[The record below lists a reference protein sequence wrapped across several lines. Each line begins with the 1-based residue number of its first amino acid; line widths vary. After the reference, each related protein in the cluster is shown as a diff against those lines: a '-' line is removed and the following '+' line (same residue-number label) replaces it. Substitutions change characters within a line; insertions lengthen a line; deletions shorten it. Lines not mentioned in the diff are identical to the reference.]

1 MMSLRRAAFLFL
13 APVLA
18 LAGLSGRPTR
28 AQAPLLEFNYGIPSA
43 NHASVYV
50 AQDLNLFEKA
60 GLKPTFYYFQSGA
73 PILAGLKGESLDV
86 VTSGIALAFALGQGI
101 PLKFIFWEA
110 NSSTSEGLVV
120 DPAAGIKSFAD
131 IGRARKIGAAVGTC
145 AQAAL
150 YVMAKKAG
158 IEYSSL
164 NVVNIPAP
172 LFRNAFL
179 SHSIDAGVAWPP
191 FALQLQSEGFPVVAF
206 DADYTPP
213 GGICPGLTAV
223 RPAFLKEHPEI
234 GLKLVQVEAMA
245 RQAIANNPELAV
257 SAYVRRLGVS
267 PEVAREVVRRECCG
281 GIPTFAMQLDPTSP
295 FSLTNKDGGLAATLA
310 LATEALHAVKAV
322 PAAIPLATLQ
332 EAIDPSY
339 LQAYA
344 ASLPK

>member
-1 MMSLRRAAFLFL
+1 MTILRKAALFL
-13 APVLA
+13 VA
-18 LAGLSGRPTR
+18 LAGLQTAVAR

-60 GLKPTFYYFQSGA
+60 GLKPKFYYFQSGA

-86 VTSGIALAFALGQGI
+86 ATTGIALAFALGQGI

-120 DPAAGIKSFAD
+120 DPASGIKSFND
-131 IGRARKIGAAVGTC
+131 IGKARTIGAAVGTC

-150 YVMAKKAG
+150 YVMAKRAG
-158 IEYSSL
+158 IDYATL

-191 FALQLQSEGFPVVAF
+191 FALQLQSEGYPVVAF
-206 DADYTPP
+206 DTDYTPP

-223 RPAFLKEHPEI
+223 RPAFLKDHPEI

-245 RQAIANNPELAV
+245 RQAIADDPELAV
-257 SAYVRRLGVS
+257 SAYVKRLGVS
-267 PEVAREVVRRECCG
+267 PEVAREVVKRECCG
-281 GIPTFAMQLDPTSP
+281 GIPTFAAQLDPASP
-295 FSLTNKDGGLAATLA
+295 FSFTNKTGGLAATLA
-310 LATEALHAVKAV
+310 LATEALQAVHAV
-322 PAAIPLATLQ
+322 PAAIPLSTLL
-332 EAIDPSY
+332 EAIDPTY

-344 ASLPK
+344 ASRAK